1 MTKHLTYIL
10 IIFSILSCHHESEM
24 CDKLD
29 VQPQIFPDYKGVTI
43 PSTIAP
49 LNFKSLDSCERIE
62 VKFSGLSDMSITVS
76 GRQAIHIPHK
86 RWSKLIEGAGEVNV
100 LVKTLHGG
108 KWREYAP
115 FSIYI
120 SKDSIDQNICYR
132 RLSPGYELYSKMGIY
147 QRRLSDFSEKTIIEN
162 TLMENTCVNCHSFA
176 KCDPETMQF
185 HIRGKNGGTILKSGG
200 VVEMINTKTDIGF
213 GCVYPYWHPSGLF
226 IAYSVNNIHQI
237 FHNKPDE
244 ILDVYDVESSVV
256 VYDVRESKVI
266 RYPLLK
272 DSSKLNTFPVFSADG
287 KKLYFC
293 SAPVQDVS
301 NHLREIRYSLYCV
314 DFNPEIGVIGDTIS
328 KVLEIPGFS
337 ISFPRPSY
345 DGRYILFTRSLYGN
359 FTIWHKDADLW
370 ILDLQTMEARP
381 VDEVNSDD
389 TESYHSWSSNSK
401 WIIFSSRRVDGLHTR
416 LFFSHVANDG
426 KFSKPFML
434 PQKDPDYYDRLMQ
447 SYNIP
452 EFINEEVDIPVSK
465 IMKPKKRSVSLQD
478 M

>member
-1 MTKHLTYIL
+1 M
-10 IIFSILSCHHESEM
+10 LSCRKGAEVCE
-24 CDKLD
+24 KLER
-29 VQPQIFPDYKGVTI
+29 QPSIFPDYTEVTI

-62 VKFSGLSDMSITVS
+62 AVFSGLSDNVFKVS
-76 GRQAIHIPHK
+76 GKQSINIPRKLWK
-86 RWSKLIEGAGEVNV
+86 RMSLKEDRMAVTV
-100 LVKTLHGG
+100 RTLRDG
-108 KWREYAP
+108 KWIEYAP
-115 FSIYI
+115 FNIYI
-120 SKDSIDQNICYR
+120 SNDSIDKYVCYR

-147 QRRLSDFSEKTIIEN
+147 QRTLSDFSEMTIIEN

-176 KCDPETMQF
+176 GCDPKNMQF
-185 HIRGKNGGTILKSGG
+185 HIRGKNGGTILKTGDA
-200 VVEMINTKTDIGF
+200 VEMINTKADVGL

-237 FHNKPDE
+237 FHNTPDE
-244 ILDVYDVESSVV
+244 ILDVYDIESSIIAYNVK
-256 VYDVRESKVI
+256 ENKII

-287 KKLYFC
+287 RKLYFC

-301 NHLREIRYSLYCV
+301 NHLKEIRYSLYSV
-314 DFNPEIGVIGDTIS
+314 DFNPENGAIGDTIS
-328 KVLEIPGFS
+328 KILEIPGYS
-337 ISFPRPSY
+337 VSFPRPSY
-345 DGRYILFTRSLYGN
+345 DGKYIMFTRSSYGY

-370 ILDLQTMEARP
+370 LLDLQTMEARP
-381 VDEVNSDD
+381 ADEINSDD

-401 WIIFSSRRVDGLHTR
+401 WVVFSSRRVDGLHTR
-416 LFFSHVANDG
+416 LFISHVENNG
-426 KFSKPFML
+426 KLSKPFML

-452 EFINEEVDIPVSK
+452 EFIKEDIDIPVSK
-465 IMKPKKRSVSLQD
+465 IKTPKKTHVTLQD